1 MAQMDSS
8 HSETVSRH
16 SRAQNWSPSNS
27 FDLWLSKDTKNSTL
41 WTVVLTMLAVK
52 RQRRK
57 MKFYMQKSQNLKY
70 LDTLEL
76 YTSKKSLQHVQ
87 CKFKKEK
94 YDYLKK
100 RIIFWKLLIFFPK
113 GGPFDVKIVK
123 NFFFRFSKILK
134 TDPKND
140 FHGTIQT

>member
-1 MAQMDSS
+1 MTLEPHFHIPAGFQLNPIPRVVWNYVNPCGGAIMAQMDSS

-76 YTSKKSLQHVQ
+76 YTSKERLQHVQ
-87 CKFKKEK
+87 CKFKKKK
-94 YDYLKK
+94 YDYSKKDNVLKD
-100 RIIFWKLLIFFPK
+100 LM
-113 GGPFDVKIVK
+113 
-123 NFFFRFSKILK
+123 
-134 TDPKND
+134 
-140 FHGTIQT
+140 